1 MLVSNFLSSQS
12 NLDAVK
18 VADISEVR
26 DCSSVAFS
34 WRSGCS
40 RSLTSI
46 WNM

>member
-1 MLVSNFLSSQS
+1 MLVSNFLSSHS
-12 NLDAVK
+12 NLDSVK
-18 VADISEVR
+18 VAVMSEVR
-26 DCSSVAFS
+26 DCSSVVFS